1 MHDYHKAKDM
11 VEYAESKCKELGKTK
26 VTRIFMTVG
35 DSSGYSAESILMYFK
50 EVSEGTVCEGAEVI
64 ITPVKSMLIC
74 PSCGKEFPRKIMDYA
89 CPDCKTEGLPGKKGT
104 EISIEGIEAE

>member
-1 MHDYHKAKDM
+1 
-11 VEYAESKCKELGKTK
+11 
-26 VTRIFMTVG
+26 
-35 DSSGYSAESILMYFK
+35 
-50 EVSEGTVCEGAEVI
+50 
-64 ITPVKSMLIC
+64 MLIC